1 MVVSKHSEVTV
12 KALIAA
18 LKRAGFLVQRVK
30 GSHHFLWQPDE
41 RNTVVP
47 NLIGRPPLRR
57 ASLHHHKI
65 CEGQEKT
72 CMKHEMQRLQ

>member
-1 MVVSKHSEVTV
+1 
-12 KALIAA
+12 
-18 LKRAGFLVQRVK
+18 
-30 GSHHFLWQPDE
+30 
-41 RNTVVP
+41 
-47 NLIGRPPLRR
+47 LRR